1 MCSYFKFGCE
11 GEILKSLVEMSE
23 DKDLRSF

>member
-1 MCSYFKFGCE
+1 MYIYFKFGCE
-11 GEILKSLVEMSE
+11 GEILKSLIEMSE